1 MKHSTFSSK
10 STAQVAI
17 LQAPQ
22 QAMFSDLFKRA
33 MLLGG
38 ILLGLLAVNSANAQA
53 TASLNEQGIIQL
65 STSEP
70 LSATYKFDISSLHFS
85 SDQELIDFV
94 STKVSPNFQ
103 LRALPSQGKAVL
115 MLKLAVQPTWTVA
128 DWNAHLASVC
138 AANPVRQN

>member
-1 MKHSTFSSK
+1 MKHFTFPSK
-10 STAQVAI
+10 GSARVAI
-17 LQAPQ
+17 LQAPRQ
-22 QAMFSDLFKRA
+22 IAFSGLFKRA

-65 STSEP
+65 PTNEP

-85 SDQELIDFV
+85 NDQELIDFV
-94 STKVSPNFQ
+94 SAKVSPNFQ
-103 LRALPSQGKAVL
+103 LRALPSQGKATL
-115 MLKLAVQPTWTVA
+115 MLKLAVQPSWTVA

>member
-1 MKHSTFSSK
+1 LLK
-10 STAQVAI
+10 I
-17 LQAPQ
+17 R
-22 QAMFSDLFKRA
+22 LF
-33 MLLGG
+33 GG

-65 STSEP
+65 PTNEP

-85 SDQELIDFV
+85 NDQELIDFV
-94 STKVSPNFQ
+94 TAKVSPNFQ
-103 LRALPSQGKAVL
+103 LRAVPSQGKAVL
-115 MLKLAVQPTWTVA
+115 MLKLAVQPSWTVA

>member
-1 MKHSTFSSK
+1 MKHSTFPSK
-10 STAQVAI
+10 GSARVAI
-17 LQAPQ
+17 LPAPRQ
-22 QAMFSDLFKRA
+22 IAFSGLFKRA

-65 STSEP
+65 PTNEP

-85 SDQELIDFV
+85 NDQELIDFV
-94 STKVSPNFQ
+94 SAKVSPNFQ
-103 LRALPSQGKAVL
+103 LRALPSQGKATL
-115 MLKLAVQPTWTVA
+115 MLKLAVQPSWTVA

>member
-1 MKHSTFSSK
+1 MKHSTFPSK
-10 STAQVAI
+10 GSARVAI
-17 LQAPQ
+17 LQAPRQ
-22 QAMFSDLFKRA
+22 IAFSGLFKRA

-65 STSEP
+65 PTNEP

-85 SDQELIDFV
+85 NDQELIDFV
-94 STKVSPNFQ
+94 TAKVSPNFQ
-103 LRALPSQGKAVL
+103 LRAVPSQGKAVL
-115 MLKLAVQPTWTVA
+115 MLKLAVQPSWTVA